1 MQVTLVPVAREEA
14 GQVYELML
22 QSFVSEER
30 RDEKGFYA
38 ALENAA
44 YKLYHIAADGKISGF
59 IGLWEVCGGAFVE
72 HIAISPDCRGSGM
85 GSAAMKA
92 VQQRY
97 GSVVLEIEPP
107 TGGDR
112 LRRYNFYAALGFK
125 LNDVEYFQPPYRPGD
140 APVAMKLL
148 SWPDALPDCKSAV
161 NAIYSTVYGIKSA
174 EGEE

>member
-59 IGLWEVCGGAFVE
+59 IGLWEVCDGAFVE

-85 GSAAMKA
+85 GSVSSTLGA
-92 VQQRY
+92 
-97 GSVVLEIEPP
+97 SIPP
-107 TGGDR
+107 MRESASTTRPR
-112 LRRYNFYAALGFK
+112 LRRS
-125 LNDVEYFQPPYRPGD
+125 V
-140 APVAMKLL
+140 
-148 SWPDALPDCKSAV
+148 SS
-161 NAIYSTVYGIKSA
+161 
-174 EGEE
+174 

>member
-14 GQVYELML
+14 GQVYEIML

-30 RDEKGFYA
+30 RDEKGFYT

-92 VQQRY
+92 VVC
-97 GSVVLEIEPP
+97 SISSSTEPP
-107 TGGDR
+107 
-112 LRRYNFYAALGFK
+112 LRSCTYSSK
-125 LNDVEYFQPPYRPGD
+125 P
-140 APVAMKLL
+140 LL
-148 SWPDALPDCKSAV
+148 VP
-161 NAIYSTVYGIKSA
+161 
-174 EGEE
+174 